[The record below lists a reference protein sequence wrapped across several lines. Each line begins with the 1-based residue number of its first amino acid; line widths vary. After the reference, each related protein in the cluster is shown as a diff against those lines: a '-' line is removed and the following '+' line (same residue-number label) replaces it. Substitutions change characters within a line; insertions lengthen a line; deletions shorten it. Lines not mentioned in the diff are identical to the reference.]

1 MALDNKWAFGKYEA
15 TLIPQH
21 IKCIL
26 NILNVNPTIIRH
38 KNYIYIESLCRN
50 LQPMPSQEKIHTKKA
65 PFPKFCKR
73 QKKRK
78 YLTMSSQGGRGGTK
92 IANFT

>member
-1 MALDNKWAFGKYEA
+1 MALDKKWAFGKYEA
-15 TLIPQH
+15 TLILQH
-21 IKCIL
+21 IKCTL

-65 PFPKFCKR
+65 PFPKF
-73 QKKRK
+73 
-78 YLTMSSQGGRGGTK
+78 
-92 IANFT
+92 

>member
-1 MALDNKWAFGKYEA
+1 MAVDNKWAFGKYEA

-26 NILNVNPTIIRH
+26 NVNPTIIRD

-50 LQPMPSQEKIHTKKA
+50 LEPMPSQEKIHTK
-65 PFPKFCKR
+65 
-73 QKKRK
+73 
-78 YLTMSSQGGRGGTK
+78 
-92 IANFT
+92 